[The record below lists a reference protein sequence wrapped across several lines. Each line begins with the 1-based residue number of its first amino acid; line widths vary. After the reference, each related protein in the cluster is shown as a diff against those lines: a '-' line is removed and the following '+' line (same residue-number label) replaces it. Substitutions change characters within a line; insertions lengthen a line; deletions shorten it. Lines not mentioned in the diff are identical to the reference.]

1 MTGNCRWNPWHGCLK
16 LSEGCRNCYVY
27 RFDSR
32 YGRESSE
39 VTKTLTFSL
48 PVQRKK
54 NGDYKIASGSLVY
67 TCFSSDFFLDRA
79 DAWRPAAWDMMRVRK
94 DLRFLFIT
102 KRIDRIAQCL
112 PPDWG
117 TGYDNVTIGCTIEN
131 QEMCDYRLPY
141 FLQAPIAHKIVVC
154 EPLLGD
160 ITLPPCN
167 GIEEVIAGGE
177 SGYNARPCHYEWIL
191 HIRAQCAEQGIGFH
205 FKQTGALFVKEG
217 RTYHIARHEQ
227 IPQAHK
233 AGIDL

>member
-32 YGRESSE
+32 YGRESRE
-39 VTKTLTFSL
+39 VTKTSTFSL

-94 DLRFLFIT
+94 DLRFLFIP

-112 PPDWG
+112 PSDWG
-117 TGYDNVTIGCTIEN
+117 TGYDNVTIGCPIEN

-233 AGIDL
+233 DGIDL